1 MARRNARYLERLFE
15 SALSFIEKSP
25 SHDSDH
31 IRNVLGYARQLQG
44 LYGGDL
50 DRIEAAAIVH
60 DLGRGADPAMYT
72 EESRALSVSL
82 ARPLLLEA
90 GFSCKDIELTLQIVV
105 EHDQPGLKPS
115 TLEGRVLK
123 EADFLDGFGAR
134 GILRTIS
141 WTVEG
146 GKGMAEILE
155 RLETKMPERISRL
168 EFPESRRIA
177 EQQYSLVRLFLR
189 LLREQGR
196 LEDYRWGG
204 SYIVFE
210 GISGTGKATQAGLL
224 VEVLNNAGKN
234 AVLVFEPS
242 PNRGKKTLRQW
253 REEIDDLDVEMFLFA
268 ADRVSIV
275 RSQVLPPLREGKV
288 VISVRSFLSSRV
300 YQGTGA
306 LGEEFLAFVNSFAPR
321 PDLVLWIDIP
331 PELAGERI
339 KERKGEPRSKFEAIG
354 KFKLH
359 RKRYR
364 RMFAEM
370 DNVVCID
377 GSGDIPTVH
386 QKIISALTK
395 RGFLK
400 AA

>member
-1 MARRNARYLERLFE
+1 MVRRNAKRLERLFE
-15 SALSFIEKSP
+15 LALPLIGESP
-25 SHDSDH
+25 SHDSGH

-44 LYGGDL
+44 LYGGNL
-50 DRIEAAAIVH
+50 GLIEAAAIVH
-60 DLGRGADPAMYT
+60 DLGRGADPAMH
-72 EESRALSVSL
+72 EENSRALSVSL

-90 GFSCKDIELTLQIVV
+90 GFSHGDIELILQVV
-105 EHDQPGLKPS
+105 EEHDQPGLKPS
-115 TLEGRVLK
+115 TLEGRILR

-134 GILRTIS
+134 GIPRIIS

-155 RLETKMPERISRL
+155 RLEMKMPKRISSL

-177 EQQYSLVRLFLR
+177 EQQYSLVRLFLH
-189 LLREQGR
+189 LLKEQVN
-196 LEDYRWGG
+196 LEDYRWSGN
-204 SYIVFE
+204 YIVFE
-210 GISGTGKATQAGLL
+210 GISGTGKATQACLL
-224 VEVLNNAGKN
+224 VEALNNAGRN
-234 AVLVFEPS
+234 AILVFEPS
-242 PNRGKKTLRQW
+242 PNRGKETLRKW

-275 RSQVLPPLREGKV
+275 RSQVLPSLKRGTD

-321 PDLVLWIDIP
+321 PDLVLWVDISL
-331 PELAGERI
+331 ELAWERI
-339 KERKGEPRSKFEAIG
+339 KERKGEPRSKFEEIE
-354 KFKLH
+354 KLKLH

-370 DNVVCID
+370 DSVVWID

-386 QKIISALTK
+386 QGIISVLTE
-395 RGFLK
+395 RGFFK